1 MAPKYPHIHEIKH
14 IELKTESKKD
24 SYQIITFWRLSPK
37 IKGETLILP
46 VSLAAFLGA
55 YWFIHAVLRKY
66 YLTTY
71 GLYVVLV
78 RHSLCS

>member
-24 SYQIITFWRLSPK
+24 LYQIITFWRLSPK

-46 VSLAAFLGA
+46 MSLAAV
-55 YWFIHAVLRKY
+55 WEP
-66 YLTTY
+66 T
-71 GLYVVLV
+71 GLFMLSSENITSPPMGYML
-78 RHSLCS
+78 S